1 MNQPHRTKELQQQTA
16 KWLSTP
22 GSIDLSNIELL
33 RDILRWHEYRYYV
46 QNDPLISDAEYDSL
60 YTILQKQFNKKI

>member
-1 MNQPHRTKELQQQTA
+1 MNQLQRTKELYQQTSE
-16 KWLSTP
+16 WLSNLD
-22 GSIDLSNIELL
+22 SIESSAIEIL

-60 YTILQKQFNKKI
+60 FKILQKFE